1 MSKFLWFN
9 KQRVTVEDMT
19 NVQQWNIEG
28 LTNQY
33 GALCNKGVVRGNDT
47 QILGYHTMYMSPYQ
61 DLFLNPLDL
70 VFTQNGTGFDIIVP
84 GSLLAN
90 SAFFAIDAHGRLIKI
105 HQPVT
110 YDSTVSADMTRSSG
124 NISIPFTSPSNQYFY
139 VWIKY
144 KPVID
149 TTITKT
155 NKDGVVFE
163 YKEIG
168 GYDIVVTDSAT
179 DVAYNT
185 MVPNTTD
192 DWVFLGKIVRDIG
205 TYAQTY
211 YYDEVVYAGVADTS
225 VNIKVDSTQIP
236 TTYSDGEDK
245 SLADHINAVGTGTIS
260 RNNPHGIHPDNMA
273 QVDNDN
279 IADNSIS
286 ETKLQNDS
294 ISQSKMQDNSVGT
307 AEIIDRNI
315 TPLKIQLGF
324 NVIPPGCVLPFAG
337 SIVPNS
343 SWLLCDGSE
352 KLIADYQELYA
363 VIGDTYGSPTVGT
376 KFKLPDYRGYFLRGI
391 GTNEDGTAGETL
403 VGNKQE
409 DMLESHSHIFAENPG
424 VPGSYVVARITAI
437 TTNNGGAASTGAT
450 GGVETRPKN
459 IGVLYIISTGR

>member
-9 KQRVTVEDMT
+9 KQRVTVEDMA
-19 NVQQWNIEG
+19 NAQQWNIEG

-124 NISIPFTSPSNQYFY
+124 NISIPFTSPSNEYFY

-149 TTITKT
+149 TTVTKT

-185 MVPNTTD
+185 MMPNTTD

-225 VNIKVDSTQIP
+225 VNIKVDSAQIP

-245 SLADHINAVGTGTIS
+245 SLADHINAVGTGTIT

-273 QVDNDN
+273 QIDNDN

-286 ETKLQNDS
+286 ETK
-294 ISQSKMQDNSVGT
+294 MQDDSVG
-307 AEIIDRNI
+307 ESHIIDESI
-315 TPLKIQLGF
+315 TPAKIQLGF
-324 NVIPPGCVLPFAG
+324 NLIPAGVIVPYGGTL
-337 SIVPNS
+337 SPNS
-343 SWLLCDGSE
+343 SWMVCDGSE
-352 KLIADYQELYA
+352 RLVTSYPELAA
-363 VIGDTYGSPTVGT
+363 VLGT
-376 KFKLPDYRGYFLRGI
+376 TWGTPSSASYFKLPDLKGLFLRGWSVN
-391 GTNEDGTAGETL
+391 GTDSTA
-403 VGNKQE
+403 VG
-409 DMLESHSHIFAENPG
+409 LNPG
-424 VPGSYVVARITAI
+424 QRQSDTVGPITVPLAFKDNSNIQPGSGNFGGYGDKL
-437 TTNNGGAASTGAT
+437 NGPT
-450 GGVETRPKN
+450 GGSNININQTLETRPKN
-459 IGVLYIISTGR
+459 VSVLYIISTGR